1 MVFEIDNS
9 SNKKQYI
16 ERDNFL
22 LVDNDDI
29 VKLNIFPQSIN
40 FRMTALFEALCGL
53 LGLNDKESQIYYMV
67 CFKRDSFDS
76 FYKLGVEAAKIFKC
90 HERSYYI
97 YYMKMR
103 KRGIITTD
111 ANTGRPV
118 VAPQYDV
125 EQFKN
130 AKYVVLKIN

>member
-1 MVFEIDNS
+1 MKIEQEELERQV
-9 SNKKQYI
+9 I
-16 ERDNFL
+16 ERMNMDN
-22 LVDNDDI
+22 
-29 VKLNIFPQSIN
+29 PWW
-40 FRMTALFEALCGL
+40 TTGL
-53 LGLNDKESQIYYMV
+53 IPADVQQMNRRLYL
-67 CFKRDSFDS
+67 DS